1 MANGAMEPDNRR
13 TKVSTIRDYKV
24 GDKVIFGR
32 NQGEQTEG
40 TVVKVN
46 RTKLKVRQDES
57 RGTMRSYPV
66 GTIWTVPPSL
76 CRKVGAG
83 APVGTPLVTP
93 KPTTTTLKVGQT
105 VTFEG
110 FDWAARSKGTVTG
123 IVTLV
128 NAQSYEVYGPQGTR
142 NLDASQVQAAPKRP
156 FDEVKGIIQGVY
168 AGLSPENLTCD
179 GELPRAQVQ
188 RRSAELRRA
197 LKALFIEAGRE
208 VLESEA
214 YGFKSYAGET
224 TPVSR
229 SGRPA
234 TAKASGFKKGDK
246 VSFDDGKGNTVIGY
260 VKSVNQKSLSV
271 NPEGSTNG
279 RYWRVAPSL
288 CTKVAE
294 TPKQPAQDKPYT
306 GPIRS
311 IDDLFA

>member
-1 MANGAMEPDNRR
+1 MEPDNRR
-13 TKVSTIRDYKV
+13 MTVSTIRDYKV

-32 NQGEQTEG
+32 SHGEQTEG
-40 TVVKVN
+40 TVMKVN

-66 GTIWTVPPSL
+66 GTVWTVPPSL
-76 CRKVGAG
+76 CRKIGAG
-83 APVGTPLVTP
+83 APVGTPLVA
-93 KPTTTTLKVGQT
+93 KPTTTLKVGQT
-105 VTFEG
+105 VEYEG
-110 FDWAARSKGTVTG
+110 YDWASRSKGQVKG
-123 IVTLV
+123 IITKVGV
-128 NAQSYEVYGPQGTR
+128 QDYEVYGTTGTR
-142 NLDASQVQAAPKRP
+142 TLDAALVKAAPKRP

-188 RRSAELRRA
+188 RRSAELHRA

-229 SGRPA
+229 SSRTA

-246 VSFDDGKGNTVIGY
+246 VSFDDGKGNKVVGY
-260 VKSVNQKSLSV
+260 VKSVNQKTLTV
-271 NPEGSTNG
+271 NPEGATRG
-279 RYWRVAPSL
+279 RYWRVAPAL
-288 CTKVAE
+288 CTKVTD
-294 TPKQPAQDKPYT
+294 TPKQPAQDKPYS

-311 IDDLFA
+311 LDDLFD

>member
-1 MANGAMEPDNRR
+1 MEPDNRR
-13 TKVSTIRDYKV
+13 MTVSTIRDYKV

-32 NQGEQTEG
+32 SHGEQTEG
-40 TVVKVN
+40 TVMKVN

-66 GTIWTVPPSL
+66 GTVWTVPPSL
-76 CRKVGAG
+76 CRKIGAG
-83 APVGTPLVTP
+83 APVGTPLVA
-93 KPTTTTLKVGQT
+93 KPTTTLKVGQT
-105 VTFEG
+105 VEYEG
-110 FDWAARSKGTVTG
+110 YDWASRSKGQVKG
-123 IVTLV
+123 IITKVGV
-128 NAQSYEVYGPQGTR
+128 QDYEVYGTTGTR
-142 NLDASQVQAAPKRP
+142 TLDAALVKAVPNRP
-156 FDEVKGIIQGVY
+156 FNEVKGAIQSVY

-188 RRSAELRRA
+188 RRSAELHRA

-229 SGRPA
+229 SSRTA

-246 VSFDDGKGNTVIGY
+246 VSFDDGKGNKVVGY
-260 VKSVNQKSLSV
+260 VKSVNQKTLTV
-271 NPEGSTNG
+271 NPEGSTNS
-279 RYWRVAPSL
+279 RWRVAPAL
-288 CTKVAE
+288 CTKVTE
-294 TPKQPAQDKPYT
+294 TPKQPAQDKPYS

-311 IDDLFA
+311 LDDLFD